1 MVASGR
7 RPAERGPAQ
16 RLASAGPWVTG
27 RYVDTNELLAA
38 RPFQRR
44 STRGNRL
51 RARIWRE
58 WCFLKATIGH
68 LGVRLGLM
76 VAIVILGGISFKV
89 FEPDRQHSLIRA
101 CYFTWALV
109 FGESP
114 EEFPDH
120 LFLQSLFFIVPVLG
134 LTVIIEGIVD
144 LSMLVGDRR
153 RSERRW
159 CAIMAAAYKDHIVLV
174 GFGKLGFRTYKLLH
188 QLNESVVIIEC
199 NTGCQFLEEARRE
212 GAPVLIGD
220 ARRESLLADANVAHA
235 RSIILAT
242 DNDLANLEIAL
253 DARKINPSIRVVL
266 RMFDQNMA
274 DKIREG
280 FNIPMAMSQSAM
292 SAPAFA
298 TAAIGAEIVN
308 SFAVG
313 DQLVVMQRWKIDAGG
328 GLAGRTVGQIIS
340 QRGVGVVEHR
350 PRGGAVKLFPPVE
363 TKIEN
368 GDELLVQGV
377 FETLHEGA
385 TGRLQSP

>member
-1 MVASGR
+1 MN
-7 RPAERGPAQ
+7 P
-16 RLASAGPWVTG
+16 
-27 RYVDTNELLAA
+27 NELLAA
-38 RPFQRR
+38 RAFQRR
-44 STRGNRL
+44 ATRRNRL
-51 RARIWRE
+51 RAKVWRE

-76 VAIVILGGISFKV
+76 VAIVLMGGVSFKL
-89 FEPDRQHSLIRA
+89 FEPERQHSFIRA
-101 CYFTWALV
+101 CYFTWSLI

-114 EEFPDH
+114 EAFPDH

-159 CAIMAAAYKDHIVLV
+159 CTIMAAAYKNHIVLV

-188 QLNESVVIIEC
+188 QLNESVVIIES
-199 NTGCQFLEEARRE
+199 NPGCQFLEEARRE
-212 GAPVLIGD
+212 GVPVLIGD
-220 ARRESLLADANVAHA
+220 ARRESLLADANITHA

-253 DARKINPSIRVVL
+253 DARKINPAIRVVL

-313 DQLVVMQRWKIDAGG
+313 DQLVVMQRWKIDDAGG
-328 GLAGRTVGQIIS
+328 LTGRTIGQIIS
-340 QRGVGVVEHR
+340 TRGVGVVEHR
-350 PRGGAVKLFPPVE
+350 PRGGAAKVFPPVE
-363 TKIEN
+363 TKVET

-377 FETLHEGA
+377 FEMLHDGA
-385 TGRLQSP
+385 AGRLQSS